1 VAERLVKFSDLTNTM
16 IEPGTP
22 YARLVVERHSE
33 LAPGSRVSL
42 DCLPSELK
50 GVDDVE
56 IDLVLLTIYEDGRD
70 PRKVALQRE
79 DFDALAR
86 GDDDMSTLIANGV
99 QPVKPEPERSRS
111 RARAER
117 VDYSLVEHAGRPHRG
132 ATTDAEKET
141 VRANLDAVNERLARE
156 GHRQIDLADAEHV
169 ERYGL
174 AELAEERGVGISRES
189 GRA

>member
-22 YARLVVERHSE
+22 YARVVIERHSE
-33 LAPGSRVSL
+33 LSPGNRVSL

-50 GVDDVE
+50 GIDDVE
-56 IDLVLLTIYEDGRD
+56 IDLVLLTVYEDGRE

-86 GDDDMSTLIANGV
+86 GDDDMPTLIATGMRE
-99 QPVKPEPERSRS
+99 VKPEPERARG
-111 RARAER
+111 RARTER
-117 VDYSLVEHAGRPHRG
+117 VDYSSVEHAGRPHRG
-132 ATTDAEKET
+132 VTTDAEKET

-156 GHRQIDLADAEHV
+156 GHRQIDLTDAELV

-174 AELAEERGVGISRES
+174 GELAEGRGL
-189 GRA
+189 A

>member
-22 YARLVVERHSE
+22 YARVVVERHSE
-33 LAPGSRVSL
+33 LSPGTRVSL

-50 GVDDVE
+50 GIDDVE

-86 GDDDMSTLIANGV
+86 GDDDMPTLIANGV
-99 QPVKPEPERSRS
+99 QQAKAEPERTRTRS
-111 RARAER
+111 RAER
-117 VDYSLVEHAGRPHRG
+117 VDYSSVEHAGRPHRG
-132 ATTDAEKET
+132 VTTDAEKET
-141 VRANLDAVNERLARE
+141 VRANLDAINERLKRE
-156 GHRQIDLADAEHV
+156 GHRQIDLGDAELV

-174 AELAEERGVGISRES
+174 TEVAGVRGP
-189 GRA
+189 A

>member
-1 VAERLVKFSDLTNTM
+1 M

-22 YARLVVERHSE
+22 YARVVVERHSE

-50 GVDDVE
+50 GIDDVE

-70 PRKVALQRE
+70 PRKVAMQRE

-86 GDDDMSTLIANGV
+86 GQDDMSTLIANGMRE
-99 QPVKPEPERSRS
+99 VKPAPERARS
-111 RARAER
+111 RARTER
-117 VDYSLVEHAGRPHRG
+117 VDYGSVEHAGRPHRG
-132 ATTDAEKET
+132 STTEAEKEA
-141 VRANLDAVNERLARE
+141 VRANLDAINERLARE
-156 GHRQIDLADAEHV
+156 GHRQIDLADAELV

-174 AELAEERGVGISRES
+174 EDLAKA
-189 GRA
+189 RA

>member
-1 VAERLVKFSDLTNTM
+1 MAERLVKFSDLTNTM

-22 YARLVVERHSE
+22 YARVVVERHSE
-33 LAPGSRVSL
+33 ITPGSRVSL

-50 GVDDVE
+50 GIDDVE

-86 GDDDMSTLIANGV
+86 GTDDMSTLIAAGM
-99 QPVKPEPERSRS
+99 QEVKPEPTRGRA

-117 VDYSLVEHAGRPHRG
+117 VDYSSVEHAGRPHRG
-132 ATTDAEKET
+132 VTTDAEKET

-156 GHRQIDLADAEHV
+156 GHRQIDLADPELV

-174 AELAEERGVGISRES
+174 GDVGRPRDPEQ
-189 GRA
+189 

>member
-22 YARLVVERHSE
+22 YARVVVERHSE
-33 LAPGSRVSL
+33 LAPGNRVSL

-50 GVDDVE
+50 GIDDVE
-56 IDLVLLTIYEDGRD
+56 IDLVLLTIYEDGRE

-86 GDDDMSTLIANGV
+86 GDDDMPTLIANGM
-99 QPVKPEPERSRS
+99 QQVKPEPERARS
-111 RARAER
+111 RARSER
-117 VDYSLVEHAGRPHRG
+117 VDYSSVEHAGRPHRG
-132 ATTDAEKET
+132 VTTDAEKAT
-141 VRANLDAVNERLARE
+141 VRAHLDVINERLARE
-156 GHRQIDLADAEHV
+156 GHRQIDLADPQVV

-174 AELAEERGVGISRES
+174 AELAKSRGGSPS
-189 GRA
+189 

>member
-1 VAERLVKFSDLTNTM
+1 MAERLVKFSDLTNTM

-22 YARLVVERHSE
+22 YARVVVERHSE

-50 GVDDVE
+50 GIDDVE
-56 IDLVLLTIYEDGRD
+56 IDLVLLTIYEDGRE

-86 GDDDMSTLIANGV
+86 G
-99 QPVKPEPERSRS
+99 
-111 RARAER
+111 
-117 VDYSLVEHAGRPHRG
+117 EHAGRPHRG

-141 VRANLDAVNERLARE
+141 VRANLEAVNERLVRE
-156 GHRQIDLADAEHV
+156 GHRRIDLADAEHV

-174 AELAEERGVGISRES
+174 AELAKESGVGISGES

>member
-16 IEPGTP
+16 IEPGAP
-22 YARLVVERHSE
+22 YARVVIERHSE
-33 LAPGSRVSL
+33 LPSGSRVSL

-50 GVDDVE
+50 GIDDVE
-56 IDLVLLTIYEDGRD
+56 IDLVLLTIYEDGRE

-86 GDDDMSTLIANGV
+86 GNDDMPTLIAAGM
-99 QPVKPEPERSRS
+99 QDVKPEPARS
-111 RARAER
+111 RARGRAER
-117 VDYSLVEHAGRPHRG
+117 VDYSSVEHAGRPHRG
-132 ATTDAEKET
+132 VTTDAEKET

-156 GHRQIDLADAEHV
+156 GHRQIDLGDAELV

-174 AELAEERGVGISRES
+174 ADLAR
-189 GRA
+189 